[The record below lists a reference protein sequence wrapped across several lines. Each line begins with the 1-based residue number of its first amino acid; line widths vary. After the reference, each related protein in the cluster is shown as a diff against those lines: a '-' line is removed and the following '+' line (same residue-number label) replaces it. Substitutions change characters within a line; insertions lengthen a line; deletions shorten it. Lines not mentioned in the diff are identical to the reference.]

1 MRIDAPRSW
10 KNIAFNL
17 RFSILFL
24 LCLGV
29 SFRLGNLGSKFFWHD
44 EVYTLIRVA
53 GYHYWEIVQQLFSG
67 EVVGVEDLQK
77 FQRLSS
83 ERNVLSTVESL
94 ATSEP
99 QITPLYYVIAYYWV
113 LWFGNSITAIRS
125 LSAIISLFVFP
136 CTYWLCIQLFK
147 SPLAG
152 WITIMLIAISPFN
165 LLFAQEAR
173 FYSLWIVTVLLSS
186 NCLLRATHKP
196 TKLNWGLYSASLA
209 VALYTNLL
217 SGLVLVSHG
226 LYLFFTKQ
234 LQWSKALKPYLLS
247 SLFGFCLFIPWILI
261 LRKNFG
267 VASDATAHTT
277 ISIPLDQ
284 LVRIWLTNLSR
295 VFIDVNL
302 DPTFTTSLIDNRL
315 VVKALLIFVLIFT
328 LYSIHFLIH
337 AGSREACFF
346 ILCLIITTSIPLVSL
361 DLVWGGV
368 RSATYRYLIPAH
380 IGIQLAMSYLLSS
393 KLISTSSVSKKKWH
407 IILTVFILMGLA
419 SCFLSFKSATWWNKF
434 SDSLIKVPEIV
445 NRSKLPLIISSI
457 PPGSN
462 MGELIALS
470 YLLNKETKF
479 QLFYNYSSEA
489 RFDKVESV
497 AAKFSD
503 LFLFNP
509 SPQLR
514 LSMET
519 RQKCRLKPI
528 ENLDPSNPWLLVHMR
543 CPNIS

>member
-1 MRIDAPRSW
+1 V
-10 KNIAFNL
+10 NL
-17 RFSILFL
+17 FSILI
-24 LCLGV
+24 V
-29 SFRLGNLGSKFFWHD
+29 PHSFRN
-44 EVYTLIRVA
+44 
-53 GYHYWEIVQQLFSG
+53 
-67 EVVGVEDLQK
+67 
-77 FQRLSS
+77 
-83 ERNVLSTVESL
+83 RN
-94 ATSEP
+94 
-99 QITPLYYVIAYYWV
+99 
-113 LWFGNSITAIRS
+113 
-125 LSAIISLFVFP
+125 
-136 CTYWLCIQLFK
+136 
-147 SPLAG
+147 
-152 WITIMLIAISPFN
+152 
-165 LLFAQEAR
+165 
-173 FYSLWIVTVLLSS
+173 
-186 NCLLRATHKP
+186 
-196 TKLNWGLYSASLA
+196 KLNWGLYSASLA

-267 VASDATAHTT
+267 MVSNTTAHTT

-295 VFIDVNL
+295 VFIDINI
-302 DPTFTTSLIDNRL
+302 DPTLTTSLINNRL
-315 VVKALLIFVLIFT
+315 VDKALLIFVLIFT

-337 AGSREACFF
+337 KGSREACFF
-346 ILCLIITTSIPLVSL
+346 ILCLIITTSIPLISL
-361 DLVWGGV
+361 DLVLGGS
-368 RSATYRYLIPAH
+368 RSATYRYLIPAY

-393 KLISTSSVSKKKWH
+393 KLISTSSVSKKIWH

-434 SDSLIKVPEIV
+434 SGSSSDSLIKVAEIV
-445 NRSKLPLIISSI
+445 NRSKLPLIISSS
-457 PPGSN
+457 PPGSTT
-462 MGELIALS
+462 GDLIALS

-503 LFLFNP
+503 LFLFKP
-509 SPQLR
+509 SLQLR

-528 ENLDPSNPWLLVHMR
+528 ENLDSSNPWLLVHVH
-543 CPNIS
+543 CPNIN